1 MSKVSLARI
10 MYGTNEDLHAP
21 RSSRAYRRSA
31 VAVPLTANRFAAWEP
46 LSLHELLHRLWSYF
60 ARKN

>member
-1 MSKVSLARI
+1 MINLSLARI
-10 MYGTNEDLHAP
+10 MYGTSEDLRAP
-21 RSSRAYRRSA
+21 RTSRIYGRPA
-31 VAVPLTANRFAAWEP
+31 VAIPLRAHQFAAWEP